1 MEFLS
6 SDWRKK
12 VKQHLLQ
19 YGVSKYTHI
28 YIDNGLTAPYSE
40 KEIDEIYMLKSIIV
54 PGWELFIYFK
64 QFLLSQNINFSSNWS
79 FPSGKISG
87 WCEKMEKLKWTIFS
101 EEVWW
106 PRTKYYGAPN
116 NLKCFLLIHSN
127 LNLFLASLTVLPY
140 VILH

>member
-28 YIDNGLTAPYSE
+28 YIDNGLTVPYSE

-54 PGWELFIYFK
+54 PGWELFI
-64 QFLLSQNINFSSNWS
+64 LSNFYCHRISICQVTDL
-79 FPSGKISG
+79 FPP
-87 WCEKMEKLKWTIFS
+87 EKFQVDVKKW
-101 EEVWW
+101 
-106 PRTKYYGAPN
+106 KN
-116 NLKCFLLIHSN
+116 
-127 LNLFLASLTVLPY
+127 
-140 VILH
+140 